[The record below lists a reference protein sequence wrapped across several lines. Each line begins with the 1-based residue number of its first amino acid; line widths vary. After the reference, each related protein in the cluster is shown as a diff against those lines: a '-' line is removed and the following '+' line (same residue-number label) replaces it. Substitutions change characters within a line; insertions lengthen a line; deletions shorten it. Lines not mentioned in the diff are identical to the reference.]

1 MLSAGLSEFHVF
13 ETDGSG
19 GSNRS
24 SALLNHQHV
33 WVWKSSGHG
42 VLAVSLVQSGAPG
55 TRRKARLPASSRP
68 SPLTPSRC
76 TESECI
82 I

>member
-24 SALLNHQHV
+24 SALLNLVHV

-42 VLAVSLVQSGAPG
+42 VLAVPWSRAGPPEPG
-55 TRRKARLPASSRP
+55 GRPACQPLPDPA
-68 SPLTPSRC
+68 L
-76 TESECI
+76 
-82 I
+82 